1 MTLTPDDPV
10 ERLLTGPPVA
20 VHAEDTLLSV
30 AELFVEDSIGAVV
43 VRGPDGPVG
52 IVSERDVVAAV
63 VDGLDLEAD
72 RASDVMAVD
81 IVTIDADRPIS
92 AAADA
97 MVSGAVRHLPVMADG
112 VLVGVVSIRD
122 VLAVY
127 TA

>member
-43 VRGPDGPVG
+43 VRGTDGPAG

-81 IVTIDADRPIS
+81 ILTVDADQPIS

-97 MVSGAVRHLPVMADG
+97 MISGAVRHLPVMSDG
-112 VLVGVVSIRD
+112 VLVGVISIRD

-127 TA
+127 AA

>member
-1 MTLTPDDPV
+1 MSLTPADPV

-30 AELFVEDSIGAVV
+30 AEMIIEDSIGAVV
-43 VRGPDGPVG
+43 VRGTDGPAGV
-52 IVSERDVVAAV
+52 VSERDIVAAV

-72 RASDVMAVD
+72 RASDVMSMDV
-81 IVTIDADRPIS
+81 VTIGADEPIS
-92 AAADA
+92 AAAA
-97 MVSGAVRHLPVMADG
+97 TMISGAIRHLPVVSDG

-127 TA
+127 AA

>member
-30 AELFVEDSIGAVV
+30 AEMFVEDSIGAVV
-43 VRGPDGPVG
+43 VRGTDGPAG

-81 IVTIDADRPIS
+81 ILTVDADQPIS

-97 MVSGAVRHLPVMADG
+97 MVSGGVRHLPVMADG
-112 VLVGVVSIRD
+112 VLVGVISIRD

-127 TA
+127 AA

>member
-127 TA
+127 AA

>member
-30 AELFVEDSIGAVV
+30 AEMFVEDSIGAVV
-43 VRGPDGPVG
+43 VRGADGPAG

-81 IVTIDADRPIS
+81 ILTIDADQPIS

-127 TA
+127 AA

>member
-81 IVTIDADRPIS
+81 ILTIDADRPIS

-127 TA
+127 AA

>member
-1 MTLTPDDPV
+1 MTLTPEDPV

-30 AELFVEDSIGAVV
+30 AEMFVEDSIGAVV
-43 VRGPDGPVG
+43 VRGTDGPVG

-81 IVTIDADRPIS
+81 ILTIDADQPIS

-97 MVSGAVRHLPVMADG
+97 MISGAVRHLPVMADG
-112 VLVGVVSIRD
+112 VLVGVISIRD

-127 TA
+127 AA